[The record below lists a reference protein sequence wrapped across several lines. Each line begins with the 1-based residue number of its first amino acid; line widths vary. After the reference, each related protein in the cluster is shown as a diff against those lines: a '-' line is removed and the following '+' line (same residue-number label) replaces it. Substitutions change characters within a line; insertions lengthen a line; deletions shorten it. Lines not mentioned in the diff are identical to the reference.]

1 MNNNNNNNSDV
12 NNLYNKK
19 LNMNKCKELSN
30 KRKNNSV
37 LLDNPIRP
45 LSQVLINSLKTKNN
59 SNLFQSKM
67 NRISLSTNKLETNV
81 SSNKIKTKTE
91 SLDTLLK
98 QQNKL
103 NDNDDDGNGEN
114 DVAANFKSVKDKIA
128 YFDQFRSKN
137 SMKKI

>member
-1 MNNNNNNNSDV
+1 MNNNNNNSDV

-98 QQNKL
+98 QQNKI
-103 NDNDDDGNGEN
+103 NANDDDSNGEN

-137 SMKKI
+137 NMKKI

>member
-1 MNNNNNNNSDV
+1 
-12 NNLYNKK
+12 
-19 LNMNKCKELSN
+19 
-30 KRKNNSV
+30 
-37 LLDNPIRP
+37 
-45 LSQVLINSLKTKNN
+45 
-59 SNLFQSKM
+59 M

-98 QQNKL
+98 QQNKI

>member
-1 MNNNNNNNSDV
+1 MNNNNNN
-12 NNLYNKK
+12 LYYEK

-30 KRKNNSV
+30 KRNNNSV
-37 LLDNPIRP
+37 LLDKPIRP

-98 QQNKL
+98 QQNKID
-103 NDNDDDGNGEN
+103 DNDDGNDEN
-114 DVAANFKSVKDKIA
+114 DCAANFKSVKDKIA

-137 SMKKI
+137 MNMKKI